1 MSIIKNKILV
11 RDVMLA
17 LDDFPIV
24 KTDFIL
30 KETMDSMNAFSI
42 GMACVIDEYNVLK
55 GVLTDGDL
63 RRIFLNIQQPLE
75 SLFLE
80 DTWEFTNEEFL
91 SVSPSETMHYALK
104 IMEEKKIWDLPVID
118 EFGKLVGLFHLH
130 PAVMKLMEFLN

>member
-1 MSIIKNKILV
+1 MSTIKNKILV
-11 RDVMLA
+11 KDVMLA
-17 LDDFPIV
+17 LNDFPIV

-42 GMACVIDEYNVLK
+42 GMACVIDDDNVLK

-91 SVSPSETMHYALK
+91 SVLPSETMHYALK
-104 IMEEKKIWDLPVID
+104 IMEGKKIWDLPVID